1 MGVGEWEQ
9 MTCRENRHPSP
20 KSTAFILLPCYGE
33 KHVLFIFFFPLSQK
47 WKKKFAFL
55 ILCLCKPKNI
65 LRLYSIPC
73 SANVCIMFY
82 CRLYFIC
89 TSEQTDGNSSGS
101 GDSVYLCKPQILV
114 SLAMLDISWVTT
126 FFFLSKWMNELIIL
140 FLLSILTSL
149 NWLLILFAFSLPT
162 FSGDFSPVFSFCF
175 FWLL

>member
-1 MGVGEWEQ
+1 MEFTQFLSTGLWRQEKLKKQLRNHPDGGGRMGTDDLSGKQ
-9 MTCRENRHPSP
+9 TSQSKKYSFYSPSMLWG
-20 KSTAFILLPCYGE
+20 KACSFY
-33 KHVLFIFFFPLSQK
+33 FFFSPQPK
-47 WKKKFAFL
+47 MKKKFAFL

-126 FFFLSKWMNELIIL
+126 FFF
-140 FLLSILTSL
+140 
-149 NWLLILFAFSLPT
+149 
-162 FSGDFSPVFSFCF
+162 
-175 FWLL
+175 